1 VTFVSYAQNFEDV
14 LLWRA
19 FHDVEQGRYIDI
31 GAQDPEFDSVSL
43 AFYKAGWRG
52 IHVEPTAFYA
62 NKLREARPD
71 ETVIEAAVT
80 DVAGPIQF
88 YELGGL
94 SSGRKDIANHHKK
107 SGHKPH
113 EILVP
118 TIRLDQLLELES
130 GDIHWL
136 KVDVEG
142 MEADVLRSWGKSS
155 KRPWVLV
162 IESTFPNSQEPTEHL
177 WIDQVLS
184 RGYSEAFFD
193 GLSRYFVHEAHSEIS
208 SRLNRPANVFDAY
221 QVTTQHFSASQT
233 RQEAETQQSA
243 SDARE
248 AAISS
253 QLAQARERIRDV
265 EIQFAEART
274 SHDELLNASAAEKEQ
289 LAEQWKLEREARVA
303 TNAEIFKI
311 ALLAGSDPDDFST
324 SSDGLQT
331 VLPGTTYAALK
342 SRLSQVREEL
352 DRARDQAVQQ
362 FAAGQRSRD
371 PEIEF
376 LTRRISSLQN
386 DVTEVK
392 IQIGE
397 ALTKERMTE
406 GRAGQAERD
415 RARLQTQLDEQAA
428 ALGFVRAEAAALATR
443 LAGARQYISSIH
455 ASRRGKLASWLNLL
469 PPGPH
474 AVNDASG
481 VEAPAGDL
489 GLNQPTQNADPAA
502 QRYGMEIAVQDI
514 RHTSNLLTLNGSIF
528 VDALYRTFLKR
539 SADRAGRDHFIG
551 RLQSGHSKEAIL
563 LAVATSAEAKA
574 IGAPVEG
581 VADLERAQRR
591 SNGWLF
597 GGRKMRTLDS
607 KLNRL
612 EFSLGETHNALVD
625 RLDRIETSVDQIRS
639 ASDGGG
645 VFRNDAGRAN
655 GNHAAASIKRG
666 LSIDPPA
673 SAPEFING
681 LRREVQASTEALALR
696 KK

>member
-1 VTFVSYAQNFEDV
+1 MTFVSYSQNFEDV

-19 FHDVEQGRYIDI
+19 FHDVEQGRYIDV

-80 DVAGPIQF
+80 DAAGPIRF

-107 SGHKPH
+107 SGHKPQ
-113 EILVP
+113 ETLVP

-142 MEADVLRSWGKSS
+142 MEADVLRSWGKSTR
-155 KRPWVLV
+155 RPWVLV

-193 GLSRYFVHEAHSEIS
+193 GLSRYFVHETHSELS

-221 QVTTQHFSASQT
+221 QVTTQHFSTSQT
-233 RQEAETQQSA
+233 REEAEARQSA
-243 SDARE
+243 SDTRG

-265 EIQFAEART
+265 EIQFAEA
-274 SHDELLNASAAEKEQ
+274 EKH
-289 LAEQWKLEREARVA
+289 LSEQWRVEREARVA
-303 TNAEIFKI
+303 ANAEILKI
-311 ALLAGSDPDDFST
+311 ALLAGNDPDDFFT

-331 VLPGTTYAALK
+331 VKPGTTHAALK
-342 SRLSQVREEL
+342 SRLTQVREEL
-352 DRARDQAVQQ
+352 DRVRDQAVQQ
-362 FAAGQRSRD
+362 YSAGQRSRD
-371 PEIEF
+371 PEVEI
-376 LTRRISSLQN
+376 LTRRISSLQS
-386 DVTEVK
+386 DITEAKV
-392 IQIGE
+392 QIGE
-397 ALTKERMTE
+397 ALTRERMTE
-406 GRAGQAERD
+406 GRAAQAERD
-415 RARLQTQLDEQAA
+415 RARLQSQLDEQAA
-428 ALGFVRAEAAALATR
+428 ALGSARAEAAVLA
-443 LAGARQYISSIH
+443 ARFVEARHYISSIH
-455 ASRRGKLASWLNLL
+455 ASRRGRLASWLNLL
-469 PPGPH
+469 PPGPR
-474 AVNDASG
+474 AVDDASG
-481 VEAPAGDL
+481 VAAPAENL
-489 GLNQPTQNADPAA
+489 VPSQSTQTADPSA
-502 QRYGMEIAVQDI
+502 QRYGMEIAVSDI

-581 VADLERAQRR
+581 VADLQRAQRR
-591 SNGWLF
+591 SNGWMF
-597 GGRKMRTLDS
+597 GGRNVRALDS

-639 ASDGGG
+639 ALDGGA
-645 VFRNDAGRAN
+645 VFRNDAGRAS
-655 GNHAAASIKRG
+655 GDHQAASIKRG
-666 LSIDPPA
+666 VSIDPPA
-673 SAPEFING
+673 SAPQFING
-681 LRREVQASTEALALR
+681 LRREVQSSTEALALR
-696 KK
+696 KR